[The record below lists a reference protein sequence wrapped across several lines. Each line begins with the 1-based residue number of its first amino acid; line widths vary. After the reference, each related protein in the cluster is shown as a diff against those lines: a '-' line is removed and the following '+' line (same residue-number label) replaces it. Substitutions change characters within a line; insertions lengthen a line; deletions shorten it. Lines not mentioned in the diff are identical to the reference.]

1 MRNFKIY
8 LLGVAAMLFS
18 TSCLDKDPTHAI
30 LADQSITTVEEANQ
44 AVMGIYSDFMSR
56 YLYSGN
62 LTLLPDIQSD
72 LVYAVNGYSNTYG
85 DIWRWNINPTNAD
98 IEAVY
103 GSLYKVIGDC
113 NFFFEQV
120 AKWENDIVDDDAYE
134 KLEAYKG
141 EVYFARALAYS
152 ELIKCFCKAYDPAT
166 AKDELG
172 VVLVSSYSNPGEMKR
187 ASLYDSY
194 QFVLND
200 LAKAYDYME
209 PEEGTTLVASDYY
222 DSPYFNEFTVQALMA
237 RVYLYMQDWDNAIKY
252 SSKLIDSDLYLLSS
266 ATTVY
271 TNDMSYYDY
280 MWKYDASTETI
291 WKVGFLPTSYG
302 GKLGQVFLNFD
313 EISYRPDYVPGQAA
327 LNTYEGNDLRYASF
341 FQDMPTGYS
350 HGLVW
355 PLLMK
360 YYGNMEFVSN
370 YRIYHVNMPKV
381 FRLSEQYL
389 IRAEAN
395 LEKGGDTQTTLD
407 DVNEI
412 RRRAGIPEW
421 TLENIQ
427 TAENGQPKDIHKI
440 IEEERMLEFA
450 WEGLRRFDVFRWRHT
465 LDRKYPGGH
474 TLRQG
479 DRYLEIPY
487 NSPSVCEYIPQAQY
501 DAYPYD
507 LGQNP

>member
-1 MRNFKIY
+1 M
-8 LLGVAAMLFS
+8 
-18 TSCLDKDPTHAI
+18 
-30 LADQSITTVEEANQ
+30 
-44 AVMGIYSDFMSR
+44 
-56 YLYSGN
+56 
-62 LTLLPDIQSD
+62 
-72 LVYAVNGYSNTYG
+72 
-85 DIWRWNINPTNAD
+85 
-98 IEAVY
+98 
-103 GSLYKVIGDC
+103 
-113 NFFFEQV
+113 
-120 AKWENDIVDDDAYE
+120 DDDAYE

-141 EVYFARALAYS
+141 EVHFARALAYS

-194 QFVLND
+194 QFVLDD
-200 LAKAYDYME
+200 LTKAYDYME

-252 SSKLIDSDLYLLSS
+252 SSELIDSKLYLLSS

-327 LNTYEGNDLRYASF
+327 LNTYEGNDLRYVSF
-341 FQDMPTGYS
+341 FQDMPTGYA

-355 PLLMK
+355 PLLVK

-389 IRAEAN
+389 IRAEAYCQK
-395 LEKGGDTQTTLD
+395 EDFAK
-407 DVNEI
+407 
-412 RRRAGIPEW
+412 AS
-421 TLENIQ
+421 
-427 TAENGQPKDIHKI
+427 ADIS
-440 IEEERMLEFA
+440 
-450 WEGLRRFDVFRWRHT
+450 
-465 LDRKYPGGH
+465 
-474 TLRQG
+474 TLRQA
-479 DRYLEIPY
+479 RYQTYGSATLTSENWLDEIDKERLRELFMEGFRLQDLKRWGKGFERKPQEQ
-487 NSPSVCEYIPQAQY
+487 SVRDGSSLKIEAGNPLFVWPIPQHEL
-501 DAYPYD
+501 D
-507 LGQNP
+507 LPGSAIEPNESNK

>member
-1 MRNFKIY
+1 M
-8 LLGVAAMLFS
+8 
-18 TSCLDKDPTHAI
+18 
-30 LADQSITTVEEANQ
+30 TV
-44 AVMGIYSDFMSR
+44 
-56 YLYSGN
+56 
-62 LTLLPDIQSD
+62 T
-72 LVYAVNGYSNTYG
+72 
-85 DIWRWNINPTNAD
+85 
-98 IEAVY
+98 
-103 GSLYKVIGDC
+103 
-113 NFFFEQV
+113 FFFEQV
-120 AKWENDIVDDDAYE
+120 AKWENDLVDDDAYE

-141 EVYFARALAYS
+141 EVHFARALAYS

-194 QFVLND
+194 QFVLDD
-200 LAKAYDYME
+200 LAKAYDYLE
-209 PEEGTTLVASDYY
+209 PDEGTTLVASDYY

-252 SSKLIDSDLYLLSS
+252 SSELIDSDLYMLSS

-302 GKLGQVFLNFD
+302 GALGQVFLNFD

-327 LNTYEGNDLRYASF
+327 LNTYEGNDLRYISF

-355 PLLMK
+355 PLLVK

-389 IRAEAN
+389 IRAEAYCRKEDFGKASADIST
-395 LEKGGDTQTTLD
+395 LRQARYQTYGSATL
-407 DVNEI
+407 
-412 RRRAGIPEW
+412 
-421 TLENIQ
+421 
-427 TAENGQPKDIHKI
+427 TAENWLDEIDKERLRELFMEGFRLQDLKRWGKGFERKPQEQSVSDGSSLKI
-440 IEEERMLEFA
+440 EAGNPLFV
-450 WEGLRRFDVFRWRHT
+450 W
-465 LDRKYPGGH
+465 P
-474 TLRQG
+474 
-479 DRYLEIPY
+479 
-487 NSPSVCEYIPQAQY
+487 IPQHEL
-501 DAYPYD
+501 D
-507 LGQNP
+507 LPGSAIEPNESNK

>member
-1 MRNFKIY
+1 
-8 LLGVAAMLFS
+8 MLFWPINPLLQWKKPIRLS
-18 TSCLDKDPTHAI
+18 WEFTQTL
-30 LADQSITTVEEANQ
+30 
-44 AVMGIYSDFMSR
+44 MSR

-72 LVYAVNGYSNTYG
+72 LVYAVNGYSNAYG

-103 GSLYKVIGDC
+103 GSLYKVIGAC

-120 AKWENDIVDDDAYE
+120 AKWENNIVDDDAYE

-141 EVYFARALAYS
+141 EVHFARALAYS

-194 QFVLND
+194 QFVLDD
-200 LAKAYDYME
+200 LTKAYDYME

-252 SSKLIDSDLYLLSS
+252 SSELIDSDLYMLSS

-302 GKLGQVFLNFD
+302 GALGQVFLNFD

-327 LNTYEGNDLRYASF
+327 LNTYEGNDLRYVSF
-341 FQDMPTGYS
+341 FQDMPTGYA

-355 PLLMK
+355 PLLVK

-389 IRAEAN
+389 IRAEAYCQK
-395 LEKGGDTQTTLD
+395 EDFAK
-407 DVNEI
+407 
-412 RRRAGIPEW
+412 AS
-421 TLENIQ
+421 
-427 TAENGQPKDIHKI
+427 ADIS
-440 IEEERMLEFA
+440 
-450 WEGLRRFDVFRWRHT
+450 
-465 LDRKYPGGH
+465 
-474 TLRQG
+474 TLRQA
-479 DRYLEIPY
+479 RYQTYGSATLTSENWLDEIDKERLRELFMEGFRLQDLKRWGKGFERKPQEQ
-487 NSPSVCEYIPQAQY
+487 SVRDGSSLKIEAGNPLFVWPIPQHEL
-501 DAYPYD
+501 D
-507 LGQNP
+507 LPGSAIEPNESNK

>member
-209 PEEGTTLVASDYY
+209 PDEGTTLVASDYY

-266 ATTVY
+266 AKVY

-302 GKLGQVFLNFD
+302 GALGQVFLNFD

-389 IRAEAN
+389 IRAEAYCQK
-395 LEKGGDTQTTLD
+395 EDFAK
-407 DVNEI
+407 
-412 RRRAGIPEW
+412 AS
-421 TLENIQ
+421 
-427 TAENGQPKDIHKI
+427 ADIS
-440 IEEERMLEFA
+440 
-450 WEGLRRFDVFRWRHT
+450 
-465 LDRKYPGGH
+465 
-474 TLRQG
+474 TLRQA
-479 DRYLEIPY
+479 RYQSYGSATLTSENWLDEIDKERLRELFMEGFRLQDLKRWGKGFERKPQEQ
-487 NSPSVCEYIPQAQY
+487 SVSDGSSLKIEAGNPLFVWPIPQHEL
-501 DAYPYD
+501 D
-507 LGQNP
+507 LPGSAIEPNESNK

>member
-1 MRNFKIY
+1 MF
-8 LLGVAAMLFS
+8 GQG
-18 TSCLDKDPTHAI
+18 PTHAI

-72 LVYAVNGYSNTYG
+72 LVYAVNGYSNAYG

-120 AKWENDIVDDDAYE
+120 AKWENNIVDDDAYE

-141 EVYFARALAYS
+141 EVHFARALAYS

-194 QFVLND
+194 QFVLDD
-200 LAKAYDYME
+200 LTKAYDYME
-209 PEEGTTLVASDYY
+209 PEEGAMLVASDYY

-327 LNTYEGNDLRYASF
+327 LNTYEGNDLRYVSF
-341 FQDMPTGYS
+341 FQDMPTGYA

-355 PLLMK
+355 PLLVK

-389 IRAEAN
+389 IRAEAYCQK
-395 LEKGGDTQTTLD
+395 EDFAK
-407 DVNEI
+407 
-412 RRRAGIPEW
+412 AS
-421 TLENIQ
+421 
-427 TAENGQPKDIHKI
+427 ADIS
-440 IEEERMLEFA
+440 
-450 WEGLRRFDVFRWRHT
+450 
-465 LDRKYPGGH
+465 
-474 TLRQG
+474 TLRQA
-479 DRYLEIPY
+479 RYQTHGSATLTSENWLDEIDKERLRELFMEGFRLQDLKRWGKGFERKPQEQ
-487 NSPSVCEYIPQAQY
+487 SVRDGSSLKIEAGNPLFVWPIPQHEL
-501 DAYPYD
+501 D
-507 LGQNP
+507 LPGSAIEPNESNK

>member
-103 GSLYKVIGDC
+103 GSL
-113 NFFFEQV
+113 FFFEQV
-120 AKWENDIVDDDAYE
+120 AKWENNIVDDDAYE

-187 ASLYDSY
+187 VSLYDSY

-237 RVYLYMQDWDNAIKY
+237 RIYLYMQDWDNAIKY

-327 LNTYEGNDLRYASF
+327 LNTYEGNDLRYVSF
-341 FQDMPTGYS
+341 FQDMPTGYA

-355 PLLMK
+355 PLLVK

-389 IRAEAN
+389 IRAEAYCQK
-395 LEKGGDTQTTLD
+395 EDFAK
-407 DVNEI
+407 
-412 RRRAGIPEW
+412 AS
-421 TLENIQ
+421 
-427 TAENGQPKDIHKI
+427 ADIS
-440 IEEERMLEFA
+440 
-450 WEGLRRFDVFRWRHT
+450 
-465 LDRKYPGGH
+465 
-474 TLRQG
+474 TLRQA
-479 DRYLEIPY
+479 RYQTYGSATLTSENWLDEIDKERLRELFMEGFRLQDLKRWGKGFERKPQEQ
-487 NSPSVCEYIPQAQY
+487 SVRDGSSLKIEAGNPLFVWPIPQHEL
-501 DAYPYD
+501 D
-507 LGQNP
+507 LPGSAIEPNESNK

>member
-1 MRNFKIY
+1 
-8 LLGVAAMLFS
+8 
-18 TSCLDKDPTHAI
+18 
-30 LADQSITTVEEANQ
+30 
-44 AVMGIYSDFMSR
+44 MG
-56 YLYSGN
+56 
-62 LTLLPDIQSD
+62 
-72 LVYAVNGYSNTYG
+72 
-85 DIWRWNINPTNAD
+85 
-98 IEAVY
+98 
-103 GSLYKVIGDC
+103 
-113 NFFFEQV
+113 
-120 AKWENDIVDDDAYE
+120 NDIVDDDAYE

-209 PEEGTTLVASDYY
+209 PDEGTTLVASDYY

-266 ATTVY
+266 AATVY

-302 GKLGQVFLNFD
+302 GALGQVFLNFD

-389 IRAEAN
+389 IRAEAYCQK
-395 LEKGGDTQTTLD
+395 EDFAK
-407 DVNEI
+407 
-412 RRRAGIPEW
+412 AS
-421 TLENIQ
+421 
-427 TAENGQPKDIHKI
+427 ADIS
-440 IEEERMLEFA
+440 
-450 WEGLRRFDVFRWRHT
+450 
-465 LDRKYPGGH
+465 
-474 TLRQG
+474 TLRQA
-479 DRYLEIPY
+479 RYQSYGSATLTSENWLDEIDKERLRELFMEGFRLQDLKRWGKGFERKPQEQ
-487 NSPSVCEYIPQAQY
+487 SVSDGSSLKIEAGNPLFVWPIPQHEL
-501 DAYPYD
+501 D
-507 LGQNP
+507 LPGSAIEPNESNK

>member
-1 MRNFKIY
+1 M
-8 LLGVAAMLFS
+8 
-18 TSCLDKDPTHAI
+18 
-30 LADQSITTVEEANQ
+30 
-44 AVMGIYSDFMSR
+44 
-56 YLYSGN
+56 
-62 LTLLPDIQSD
+62 
-72 LVYAVNGYSNTYG
+72 
-85 DIWRWNINPTNAD
+85 
-98 IEAVY
+98 
-103 GSLYKVIGDC
+103 
-113 NFFFEQV
+113 
-120 AKWENDIVDDDAYE
+120 DDDAYE

-187 ASLYDSY
+187 VSLYDSY

-237 RVYLYMQDWDNAIKY
+237 RIYLYMQDWDNAIKY

-327 LNTYEGNDLRYASF
+327 LNTYEGNDLRYVSF
-341 FQDMPTGYS
+341 FQDMPTGYA

-355 PLLMK
+355 PLLVK

-389 IRAEAN
+389 IRAEAYCQK
-395 LEKGGDTQTTLD
+395 EDFAK
-407 DVNEI
+407 
-412 RRRAGIPEW
+412 AS
-421 TLENIQ
+421 
-427 TAENGQPKDIHKI
+427 ADIS
-440 IEEERMLEFA
+440 
-450 WEGLRRFDVFRWRHT
+450 
-465 LDRKYPGGH
+465 
-474 TLRQG
+474 TLRQA
-479 DRYLEIPY
+479 RYQTYGSATLTSENWLDEIDKERLRELFMEGFRLQDLKRWGKGFERKPQEQ
-487 NSPSVCEYIPQAQY
+487 SVRDGSSLKIEAGNPLFVWPIPQHEL
-501 DAYPYD
+501 D
-507 LGQNP
+507 LPGSAIEPNESNK

>member
-1 MRNFKIY
+1 M
-8 LLGVAAMLFS
+8 
-18 TSCLDKDPTHAI
+18 
-30 LADQSITTVEEANQ
+30 
-44 AVMGIYSDFMSR
+44 
-56 YLYSGN
+56 
-62 LTLLPDIQSD
+62 
-72 LVYAVNGYSNTYG
+72 
-85 DIWRWNINPTNAD
+85 
-98 IEAVY
+98 
-103 GSLYKVIGDC
+103 IGDC

-209 PEEGTTLVASDYY
+209 PDEGTTLVASDYY

-252 SSKLIDSDLYLLSS
+252 SSKLIDSDLYMLSS

-302 GKLGQVFLNFD
+302 GALGQVFLNFD

-327 LNTYEGNDLRYASF
+327 LNTYEGNDLRYVSF

-389 IRAEAN
+389 IRAEAYCQK
-395 LEKGGDTQTTLD
+395 EDFAK
-407 DVNEI
+407 
-412 RRRAGIPEW
+412 AS
-421 TLENIQ
+421 
-427 TAENGQPKDIHKI
+427 ADIS
-440 IEEERMLEFA
+440 
-450 WEGLRRFDVFRWRHT
+450 
-465 LDRKYPGGH
+465 
-474 TLRQG
+474 TLRQA
-479 DRYLEIPY
+479 RYQSYGSATLTSENWLDEIDKERLRELFMEGFRLQDLKRWGKGFERKPQEQ
-487 NSPSVCEYIPQAQY
+487 SVSDGSSLKIEAGNPLFVWPIPQHEL
-501 DAYPYD
+501 D
-507 LGQNP
+507 LPGSAIEPNESNK

>member
-72 LVYAVNGYSNTYG
+72 LVYAVNGYSNAYG

-120 AKWENDIVDDDAYE
+120 AKWENNIVDDDAYE

-141 EVYFARALAYS
+141 EVHFARALAYS

-194 QFVLND
+194 QFVLDD
-200 LAKAYDYME
+200 LTKAYDYME
-209 PEEGTTLVASDYY
+209 PEEGTMLVASDYY

-252 SSKLIDSDLYLLSS
+252 SSELIDSKLYLLSS

-327 LNTYEGNDLRYASF
+327 LNTYEGNDLRYVSF
-341 FQDMPTGYS
+341 FQDMPTGYA

-355 PLLMK
+355 PLLVK

-389 IRAEAN
+389 IRAEAYCRK
-395 LEKGGDTQTTLD
+395 EDFGK
-407 DVNEI
+407 
-412 RRRAGIPEW
+412 AS
-421 TLENIQ
+421 
-427 TAENGQPKDIHKI
+427 ADIS
-440 IEEERMLEFA
+440 
-450 WEGLRRFDVFRWRHT
+450 
-465 LDRKYPGGH
+465 
-474 TLRQG
+474 TLRQA
-479 DRYLEIPY
+479 RYQTYGSATLTSENWLDEIDKERLRELFMEGFRLQDLKRWGKGFERKPQEQ
-487 NSPSVCEYIPQAQY
+487 SVRDGSSLKIEAGNPLFVWPIPQHEL
-501 DAYPYD
+501 D
-507 LGQNP
+507 LPGSAIEPNESNK

>member
-1 MRNFKIY
+1 MI
-8 LLGVAAMLFS
+8 
-18 TSCLDKDPTHAI
+18 DKEKQK
-30 LADQSITTVEEANQ
+30 LNMKVQ
-44 AVMGIYSDFMSR
+44 
-56 YLYSGN
+56 
-62 LTLLPDIQSD
+62 
-72 LVYAVNGYSNTYG
+72 
-85 DIWRWNINPTNAD
+85 WNAD

-120 AKWENDIVDDDAYE
+120 AKWENNIVDDDAYE

-141 EVYFARALAYS
+141 EVHFARALAYS

-194 QFVLND
+194 QFVLDD
-200 LAKAYDYME
+200 LTKAYDYME

-252 SSKLIDSDLYLLSS
+252 SSELIDSKLYLLSS

-327 LNTYEGNDLRYASF
+327 LNTYEGNDLRYVSF
-341 FQDMPTGYS
+341 FQDMPTGYA

-355 PLLMK
+355 PLLVK

-389 IRAEAN
+389 IRAEAYCQK
-395 LEKGGDTQTTLD
+395 EDFAK
-407 DVNEI
+407 
-412 RRRAGIPEW
+412 AS
-421 TLENIQ
+421 
-427 TAENGQPKDIHKI
+427 ADIS
-440 IEEERMLEFA
+440 
-450 WEGLRRFDVFRWRHT
+450 
-465 LDRKYPGGH
+465 
-474 TLRQG
+474 TLRQA
-479 DRYLEIPY
+479 RYQTYGSATLTSENWLDEIDKERLRELFMEGFRLQDLKRWGKGFERKPQEQ
-487 NSPSVCEYIPQAQY
+487 SVRDGSSLKIEAGNPLFVWPIPQHEL
-501 DAYPYD
+501 D
-507 LGQNP
+507 LPGSAIEPNESNK

>member
-72 LVYAVNGYSNTYG
+72 FLVYAVNGYSNAYG

-120 AKWENDIVDDDAYE
+120 AKWENNIVDDDAYE

-141 EVYFARALAYS
+141 EVHFARALAYS

-194 QFVLND
+194 QFVLDD
-200 LAKAYDYME
+200 LTKAYDYME

-252 SSKLIDSDLYLLSS
+252 SSELIDSKLYLLSS

-327 LNTYEGNDLRYASF
+327 LNTYEGNDLRYVSF
-341 FQDMPTGYS
+341 FQDMPTGYA

-355 PLLMK
+355 PLLVK

-389 IRAEAN
+389 IRAEAYCQK
-395 LEKGGDTQTTLD
+395 EDFAK
-407 DVNEI
+407 
-412 RRRAGIPEW
+412 AS
-421 TLENIQ
+421 
-427 TAENGQPKDIHKI
+427 ADIS
-440 IEEERMLEFA
+440 
-450 WEGLRRFDVFRWRHT
+450 
-465 LDRKYPGGH
+465 
-474 TLRQG
+474 TLRQA
-479 DRYLEIPY
+479 RYQTYGSATLTSENWLDEIDKERLRELFMEGFRLQDLKRWGKGFERKPQEQTK
-487 NSPSVCEYIPQAQY
+487 CERWKQPE
-501 DAYPYD
+501 
-507 LGQNP
+507 N

>member
-72 LVYAVNGYSNTYG
+72 LVYAVNGYSNAYG

-103 GSLYKVIGDC
+103 GSLYKVIGAC

-120 AKWENDIVDDDAYE
+120 AKWENNIVDDDAYE

-141 EVYFARALAYS
+141 EVHFARALAYS
-152 ELIKCFCKAYDPAT
+152 ELIKCFCKAYD
-166 AKDELG
+166 KDELG

-194 QFVLND
+194 QFVLDD
-200 LAKAYDYME
+200 LTKAYDYME

-252 SSKLIDSDLYLLSS
+252 SSELIDSDLYMLSS

-302 GKLGQVFLNFD
+302 GALGQVFLNFD

-327 LNTYEGNDLRYASF
+327 LNTYEGNDLRYVSF
-341 FQDMPTGYS
+341 FQDMPTGYA

-355 PLLMK
+355 PLLVK

-389 IRAEAN
+389 IRAEAYCQK
-395 LEKGGDTQTTLD
+395 EDFAK
-407 DVNEI
+407 
-412 RRRAGIPEW
+412 AS
-421 TLENIQ
+421 
-427 TAENGQPKDIHKI
+427 ADIS
-440 IEEERMLEFA
+440 
-450 WEGLRRFDVFRWRHT
+450 
-465 LDRKYPGGH
+465 
-474 TLRQG
+474 TLRQA
-479 DRYLEIPY
+479 RYQTYGSAALTSENWLDEIDKERLRELFMEGFRLQDLKRWGKGFERKPQEQ
-487 NSPSVCEYIPQAQY
+487 SVRDGSSLKIEAGNPLFVWPIPQHEL
-501 DAYPYD
+501 D
-507 LGQNP
+507 LPGSAIEPNESNK

>member
-1 MRNFKIY
+1 M
-8 LLGVAAMLFS
+8 
-18 TSCLDKDPTHAI
+18 
-30 LADQSITTVEEANQ
+30 
-44 AVMGIYSDFMSR
+44 
-56 YLYSGN
+56 
-62 LTLLPDIQSD
+62 
-72 LVYAVNGYSNTYG
+72 
-85 DIWRWNINPTNAD
+85 
-98 IEAVY
+98 
-103 GSLYKVIGDC
+103 IGDC

-120 AKWENDIVDDDAYE
+120 AKWENNIVDDDAYE

-237 RVYLYMQDWDNAIKY
+237 RIYLYMQDWDNAIKY

-327 LNTYEGNDLRYASF
+327 LNTYEGNDLRYVSF
-341 FQDMPTGYS
+341 FQDMPTGYA

-355 PLLMK
+355 PLLVK

-389 IRAEAN
+389 IRAEAYCQK
-395 LEKGGDTQTTLD
+395 EDFAK
-407 DVNEI
+407 
-412 RRRAGIPEW
+412 AS
-421 TLENIQ
+421 
-427 TAENGQPKDIHKI
+427 ADIS
-440 IEEERMLEFA
+440 
-450 WEGLRRFDVFRWRHT
+450 
-465 LDRKYPGGH
+465 
-474 TLRQG
+474 TLRQA
-479 DRYLEIPY
+479 RYQTYGSATLTSENWLDEIDKERLRELFMEGFRLQDLKRWGKGFERKPQEQ
-487 NSPSVCEYIPQAQY
+487 SVRDGSSLKIEAGNPLFVWPIPQHEL
-501 DAYPYD
+501 D
-507 LGQNP
+507 LPGSAIEPNESNK

>member
-1 MRNFKIY
+1 M
-8 LLGVAAMLFS
+8 
-18 TSCLDKDPTHAI
+18 
-30 LADQSITTVEEANQ
+30 
-44 AVMGIYSDFMSR
+44 
-56 YLYSGN
+56 
-62 LTLLPDIQSD
+62 
-72 LVYAVNGYSNTYG
+72 
-85 DIWRWNINPTNAD
+85 
-98 IEAVY
+98 
-103 GSLYKVIGDC
+103 
-113 NFFFEQV
+113 
-120 AKWENDIVDDDAYE
+120 DDDAYE

-237 RVYLYMQDWDNAIKY
+237 RIYLYMQDWDNAIKY

-327 LNTYEGNDLRYASF
+327 LNTYEGNDLRYVSF
-341 FQDMPTGYS
+341 FQDMPTGYA

-355 PLLMK
+355 PLLVK

-389 IRAEAN
+389 IRAEAYCQK
-395 LEKGGDTQTTLD
+395 EDFAK
-407 DVNEI
+407 
-412 RRRAGIPEW
+412 AS
-421 TLENIQ
+421 
-427 TAENGQPKDIHKI
+427 ADIS
-440 IEEERMLEFA
+440 
-450 WEGLRRFDVFRWRHT
+450 
-465 LDRKYPGGH
+465 
-474 TLRQG
+474 TLRQA
-479 DRYLEIPY
+479 RYQTYGSATLTSENWLDEIDKERLRELFMEGFRLQDLKRWGKGFERKPQEQ
-487 NSPSVCEYIPQAQY
+487 SVRDGSSLKIEAGNPLFVWPIPQHEL
-501 DAYPYD
+501 D
-507 LGQNP
+507 LPGSAIEPNESNK

>member
-1 MRNFKIY
+1 M
-8 LLGVAAMLFS
+8 
-18 TSCLDKDPTHAI
+18 
-30 LADQSITTVEEANQ
+30 
-44 AVMGIYSDFMSR
+44 
-56 YLYSGN
+56 
-62 LTLLPDIQSD
+62 
-72 LVYAVNGYSNTYG
+72 
-85 DIWRWNINPTNAD
+85 
-98 IEAVY
+98 
-103 GSLYKVIGDC
+103 
-113 NFFFEQV
+113 
-120 AKWENDIVDDDAYE
+120 DDDAYE

-141 EVYFARALAYS
+141 EVHFARALAYS

-237 RVYLYMQDWDNAIKY
+237 RIYLYMQDWDNAIKY
-252 SSKLIDSDLYLLSS
+252 SSELIDSKLYLLSS

-327 LNTYEGNDLRYASF
+327 LNTYEGNDLRYVSF
-341 FQDMPTGYS
+341 FQDMPTGYA

-355 PLLMK
+355 PLLVK

-389 IRAEAN
+389 IRAEAYCQK
-395 LEKGGDTQTTLD
+395 EDFAK
-407 DVNEI
+407 
-412 RRRAGIPEW
+412 AS
-421 TLENIQ
+421 
-427 TAENGQPKDIHKI
+427 ADIS
-440 IEEERMLEFA
+440 
-450 WEGLRRFDVFRWRHT
+450 
-465 LDRKYPGGH
+465 
-474 TLRQG
+474 TLRQA
-479 DRYLEIPY
+479 RYQTYGSATLTSENWLDEIDKERLRELFMEGFRLQDLKRWGKGFERKPQEQ
-487 NSPSVCEYIPQAQY
+487 SVRDGSSLKIEAGNPLFVWPIPQHEL
-501 DAYPYD
+501 D
-507 LGQNP
+507 LPGSAIEPNESNK

>member
-172 VVLVSSYSNPGEMKR
+172 VVLVSSYSNPGEMRR

-200 LAKAYDYME
+200 LAKAYDYMK

-252 SSKLIDSDLYLLSS
+252 SSELIDSDLYLLSS

-389 IRAEAN
+389 IRAEAYCQK
-395 LEKGGDTQTTLD
+395 EDFAK
-407 DVNEI
+407 
-412 RRRAGIPEW
+412 AS
-421 TLENIQ
+421 
-427 TAENGQPKDIHKI
+427 ADIS
-440 IEEERMLEFA
+440 
-450 WEGLRRFDVFRWRHT
+450 
-465 LDRKYPGGH
+465 
-474 TLRQG
+474 TLRKA
-479 DRYLEIPY
+479 RYQRYGSATLTSENWLDEIDKERLRELFMEGFRLQDLKRWGKGFERKPQEQ
-487 NSPSVCEYIPQAQY
+487 SVSDGSSLKIEAGNPLFVWPIPQHEL
-501 DAYPYD
+501 D
-507 LGQNP
+507 LPGSAIEPNESNK

>member
-120 AKWENDIVDDDAYE
+120 AKWENNIVDDDAYE

-187 ASLYDSY
+187 VSLYDSY

-209 PEEGTTLVASDYY
+209 PEEGTTLVASDY

-237 RVYLYMQDWDNAIKY
+237 RIYLYMQDWDNAIKY

-327 LNTYEGNDLRYASF
+327 LNTYEGNDLRYVSF
-341 FQDMPTGYS
+341 FQDMPTGYA

-355 PLLMK
+355 PLLVK

-389 IRAEAN
+389 IRAEAYCQK
-395 LEKGGDTQTTLD
+395 EDFAK
-407 DVNEI
+407 
-412 RRRAGIPEW
+412 AS
-421 TLENIQ
+421 
-427 TAENGQPKDIHKI
+427 ADIS
-440 IEEERMLEFA
+440 
-450 WEGLRRFDVFRWRHT
+450 
-465 LDRKYPGGH
+465 
-474 TLRQG
+474 TLRQA
-479 DRYLEIPY
+479 RYQTYGSATLTSENWLDEIDKERLRELFMEGFRLQDLKRWGKGFERKPQEQ
-487 NSPSVCEYIPQAQY
+487 SVRDGSSLKIEAGNPLFVWPIPQHEL
-501 DAYPYD
+501 D
-507 LGQNP
+507 LPGSAIEPNESNK

>member
-1 MRNFKIY
+1 M
-8 LLGVAAMLFS
+8 
-18 TSCLDKDPTHAI
+18 
-30 LADQSITTVEEANQ
+30 
-44 AVMGIYSDFMSR
+44 
-56 YLYSGN
+56 
-62 LTLLPDIQSD
+62 
-72 LVYAVNGYSNTYG
+72 
-85 DIWRWNINPTNAD
+85 
-98 IEAVY
+98 
-103 GSLYKVIGDC
+103 IGDC

-209 PEEGTTLVASDYY
+209 PDEGTTLVASDYY

-302 GKLGQVFLNFD
+302 GALGQVFLNFD

-389 IRAEAN
+389 IRAEAYCQK
-395 LEKGGDTQTTLD
+395 EDFAK
-407 DVNEI
+407 
-412 RRRAGIPEW
+412 AS
-421 TLENIQ
+421 
-427 TAENGQPKDIHKI
+427 ADIS
-440 IEEERMLEFA
+440 
-450 WEGLRRFDVFRWRHT
+450 
-465 LDRKYPGGH
+465 
-474 TLRQG
+474 TLRQA
-479 DRYLEIPY
+479 RYQSYGSATLTSENWLDEIDKERLRELFMEGFRLQDLKRWGKGFERKPQEQ
-487 NSPSVCEYIPQAQY
+487 SVSDGSSLKIEAGNPLFVWPIPQHEL
-501 DAYPYD
+501 D
-507 LGQNP
+507 LPGSAIEPNESNK

>member
-1 MRNFKIY
+1 MADEKNLNEEEEMTVTLTLDDDSEIECVVLNIFSAGDREYIA
-8 LLGVAAMLFS
+8 LLPMEGAES
-18 TSCLDKDPTHAI
+18 
-30 LADQSITTVEEANQ
+30 EEGE
-44 AVMGIYSDFMSR
+44 V
-56 YLYSGN
+56 YLYR
-62 LTLLPDIQSD
+62 
-72 LVYAVNGYSNTYG
+72 YSETEDGTPVLDN
-85 DIWRWNINPTNAD
+85 
-98 IEAVY
+98 
-103 GSLYKVIGDC
+103 
-113 NFFFEQV
+113 
-120 AKWENDIVDDDAYE
+120 IVDDDAYE

-237 RVYLYMQDWDNAIKY
+237 RIYLYMQDWDNAIKY

-327 LNTYEGNDLRYASF
+327 LNTYEGNDLRYVSF
-341 FQDMPTGYS
+341 FQDMPTGYA

-355 PLLMK
+355 PLLVK

-389 IRAEAN
+389 IRAEAYCQK
-395 LEKGGDTQTTLD
+395 EDFAK
-407 DVNEI
+407 
-412 RRRAGIPEW
+412 AS
-421 TLENIQ
+421 
-427 TAENGQPKDIHKI
+427 ADIS
-440 IEEERMLEFA
+440 
-450 WEGLRRFDVFRWRHT
+450 
-465 LDRKYPGGH
+465 
-474 TLRQG
+474 TLRQA
-479 DRYLEIPY
+479 RYQTYGSATLTSENWLDEIDKERLRELFMEGFRLQDLKRWGKGFERKPQEQ
-487 NSPSVCEYIPQAQY
+487 SVRDGSSLKIEAGNPLFVWPIPQHEL
-501 DAYPYD
+501 D
-507 LGQNP
+507 LPGSAIEPNESNK

>member
-1 MRNFKIY
+1 
-8 LLGVAAMLFS
+8 
-18 TSCLDKDPTHAI
+18 
-30 LADQSITTVEEANQ
+30 
-44 AVMGIYSDFMSR
+44 
-56 YLYSGN
+56 
-62 LTLLPDIQSD
+62 
-72 LVYAVNGYSNTYG
+72 
-85 DIWRWNINPTNAD
+85 
-98 IEAVY
+98 
-103 GSLYKVIGDC
+103 VIGDC

-209 PEEGTTLVASDYY
+209 PDEGTTLVASDYY

-302 GKLGQVFLNFD
+302 GALGQVFLNFD

-389 IRAEAN
+389 IRAEAYCQK
-395 LEKGGDTQTTLD
+395 EDFAK
-407 DVNEI
+407 
-412 RRRAGIPEW
+412 AS
-421 TLENIQ
+421 
-427 TAENGQPKDIHKI
+427 ADIS
-440 IEEERMLEFA
+440 
-450 WEGLRRFDVFRWRHT
+450 
-465 LDRKYPGGH
+465 
-474 TLRQG
+474 TLRQA
-479 DRYLEIPY
+479 RYQSYGSATLTSENWLDEIDKERLRELFMEGFRLQDLKRWGKGFERKPQEQ
-487 NSPSVCEYIPQAQY
+487 SVSDGSSLKIEAGNPLFVWPIPQHEL
-501 DAYPYD
+501 D
-507 LGQNP
+507 LPGSAIEPNESNK

>member
-72 LVYAVNGYSNTYG
+72 LVYAVNGYSNAYG

-120 AKWENDIVDDDAYE
+120 AKWENNIVDDDAYE

-141 EVYFARALAYS
+141 EVHFARALAYS

-194 QFVLND
+194 QFVLDD
-200 LAKAYDYME
+200 LTKAYDYME

-252 SSKLIDSDLYLLSS
+252 SSELIDSKLYLLSS

-271 TNDMSYYDY
+271 TNDDY

-327 LNTYEGNDLRYASF
+327 LNTYEGNDLRYVSF
-341 FQDMPTGYS
+341 FQDMPTGYA

-355 PLLMK
+355 PLLVK

-389 IRAEAN
+389 IRAEAYCQK
-395 LEKGGDTQTTLD
+395 EDFAK
-407 DVNEI
+407 
-412 RRRAGIPEW
+412 AS
-421 TLENIQ
+421 
-427 TAENGQPKDIHKI
+427 ADIS
-440 IEEERMLEFA
+440 
-450 WEGLRRFDVFRWRHT
+450 
-465 LDRKYPGGH
+465 
-474 TLRQG
+474 TLRQA
-479 DRYLEIPY
+479 RYQTYGSATLTSENWLDEIDKERLRELFMEGFRLQDLKRWGKGFERKPQEQ
-487 NSPSVCEYIPQAQY
+487 SVRDGSSLKIEAGNPLFVWPIPQHEL
-501 DAYPYD
+501 D
-507 LGQNP
+507 LPGSAIEPNESNK

>member
-266 ATTVY
+266 AKVY

-302 GKLGQVFLNFD
+302 GALGQVFLNFD

-389 IRAEAN
+389 IRAEAYCQK
-395 LEKGGDTQTTLD
+395 EDFAK
-407 DVNEI
+407 
-412 RRRAGIPEW
+412 AS
-421 TLENIQ
+421 
-427 TAENGQPKDIHKI
+427 ADIS
-440 IEEERMLEFA
+440 
-450 WEGLRRFDVFRWRHT
+450 
-465 LDRKYPGGH
+465 
-474 TLRQG
+474 TLRQA
-479 DRYLEIPY
+479 RYQSYGSATLTSENWLDEIDKERLRELFMEGFRLQDLKRWGKGFERKPQEQ
-487 NSPSVCEYIPQAQY
+487 SVSDGSSLKIEAGNPLFVWPIPQHEL
-501 DAYPYD
+501 D
-507 LGQNP
+507 LPGSAIEPNESNK